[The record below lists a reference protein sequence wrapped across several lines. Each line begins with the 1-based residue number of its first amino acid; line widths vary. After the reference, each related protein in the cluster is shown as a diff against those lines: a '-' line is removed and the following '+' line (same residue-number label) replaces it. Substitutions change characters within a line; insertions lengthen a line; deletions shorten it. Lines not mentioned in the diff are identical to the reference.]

1 MRNLCTSITHA
12 RGGFVTTKLF
22 VAREV
27 WQTQGVKLKLVE
39 DKVANCDLLTA
50 ALGRLANVD
59 TYDADAILVELQSFE
74 EVLERVQPILAKKL
88 GNDVGLNGA
97 AASFKDAAP
106 MPSNSEASGVEH
118 TTDKAHKSNSSGK
131 GFVSSW
137 RKLRNKSS
145 GTPLGNGGSKIKSPA
160 DRDQHNI
167 PSVPMT
173 SFVPVDIRG
182 MKRDLT
188 RNAIFEGAN
197 KEYTSSLARLFE
209 SAQVLGKSGRYMWLS
224 IHPHT
229 RSTC

>member
-1 MRNLCTSITHA
+1 MTHV

-50 ALGRLANVD
+50 ALGRLAGVD

-74 EVLERVQPILAKKL
+74 EVLERVQPVLAKKL
-88 GNDVGLNGA
+88 GNDVGLHGA

-106 MPSNSEASGVEH
+106 MPANSEGGASGAEH
-118 TTDKAHKSNSSGK
+118 TTDKAHKSNSGK

-145 GTPLGNGGSKIKSPA
+145 GTPLNSGASKVKSPA
-160 DRDQHNI
+160 ERDQHNV

-173 SFVPVDIRG
+173 SFVPIDIRG
-182 MKRDLT
+182 QKRES
-188 RNAIFEGAN
+188 RNVIFEGAN
-197 KEYTSSLARLFE
+197 KEYVNSLARLFE
-209 SAQVLGKSGRYMWLS
+209 GAQVLGK
-224 IHPHT
+224 
-229 RSTC
+229 